1 MTESFKHNQET
12 ASPRDAVP
20 VSVCIHSA
28 THEPTLTEEFTRLTK
43 RLRKSFAV
51 DKCILVLQRPAE
63 DRLAAVAS
71 WDHGVVSDGLAINLP
86 HDNSL
91 FEKVTEDGGLY
102 TENFCGSFSGNFF
115 ERKLLIDNGS
125 RSFALLPLRH
135 DGHLVGLVGMSSEK
149 PMAFT
154 LLEEGELGNVFD
166 RFAASC
172 DVIRKGI

>member
-1 MTESFKHNQET
+1 MSWSYEHNQGT
-12 ASPRDAVP
+12 ASSHDAVP
-20 VSVCIHSA
+20 VSVS
-28 THEPTLTEEFTRLTK
+28 THPAPAEPTLSEEFTRLTK
-43 RLRKSFAV
+43 RLRKTIAV
-51 DKCILVLQRPAE
+51 DKCILVLQRPSE
-63 DRLAAVAS
+63 NRLAAVAS
-71 WDHGVVSDGLAINLP
+71 WDHGVVRDGLAINLP

-115 ERKLLIDNGS
+115 ERKLLIDNES
-125 RSFALLPLRH
+125 RSFALQPLRH

-154 LLEEGELGNVFD
+154 LLEEGELGEVLD

-172 DVIRKGI
+172 DARRNAI